1 MPFVCTICNVATKP
15 ADCALTC
22 CFKSFGLHAACLNA
36 YWLSEGGDVKCPHCQ
51 AEVPG
56 PIHDMVSTAL
66 SRAAQPGKTGAAKVK
81 KTIRKAEMPPA
92 APKKQRP
99 KPVPKSLK
107 PQNTTTKTKAAA
119 PPKKT
124 IKKEVKREGLEG
136 QTFTCPGGKSSHC
149 RPSGCSDPWKG
160 KAGKQQYTRHME
172 NCHDWPKVMTVFV
185 PNSSKLYKKGC
196 KYCAKGFR
204 NNRDMESHLLSDRHK
219 DHSKEQKKKNTTTE
233 NTTTT
238 VEVEFGAPKPLS
250 QVLPVAQQ
258 EGAAE
263 EAAAPAVEEDFK
275 KVRLKFE
282 GTEYVDFNYY
292 AWHVEEPESEV
303 VRVEEEDWP
312 KRTAEEEA
320 AWCIEKCIELLENA
334 PPEFSGIQLKL
345 RGMGSWI
352 SNYRYKPKEHFSFGK
367 DVLPLEVGSIVD
379 IDKFSD
385 ALSDLLYNQPGHR
398 FSGMNCADACIIL
411 MSETDPEVLPP
422 DWKAKLSQHDI
433 ALRKVIVP

>member
-15 ADCALTC
+15 ADCALAC

-36 YWLSEGGDVKCPHCQ
+36 YWLLEQDIKCPNCQ
-51 AEVPG
+51 AEVPD
-56 PIHDMVSTAL
+56 PIQDMVSTAL

-81 KTIRKAEMPPA
+81 KTIRKAEKPPA
-92 APKKQRP
+92 APKKEKKP
-99 KPVPKSLK
+99 KPVPKKLQT
-107 PQNTTTKTKAAA
+107 QNTTTKQKAEK
-119 PPKKT
+119 PKET
-124 IKKEVKREGLEG
+124 IKKEGLEG
-136 QTFTCPGGKSSHC
+136 QTFTCPGGTPQC
-149 RPSGCSDPWKG
+149 RPSGCRSPWKG
-160 KAGKQQYTRHME
+160 KQGKQQYTRHME
-172 NCHDWPKVMTVFV
+172 NKHGWPKSGMQFV
-185 PNSSKLYKKGC
+185 LKTSKMYKEGC

-204 NNRDMESHLLSDRHK
+204 SQRDMDQHLLSDRHK
-219 DHSKEQKKKNTTTE
+219 DHRKEQKKNTTTE

-275 KVRLKFE
+275 KVRLKFKGA
-282 GTEYVDFNYY
+282 GTLYYY
-292 AWHVEEPESEV
+292 AWHAEEPESEFGAPMLASQV
-303 VRVEEEDWP
+303 VPVAQQDWP
-312 KRTAEEEA
+312 ERTAEEEA

-352 SNYRYKPKEHFSFGK
+352 SNYRYKSKEHFSFGK

>member
-15 ADCALTC
+15 PDCALTC

-81 KTIRKAEMPPA
+81 KTIRKAENPPA
-92 APKKQRP
+92 APKKEKKP
-99 KPVPKSLK
+99 KPVPKKLQT
-107 PQNTTTKTKAAA
+107 QNTTTKQKAEK
-119 PPKKT
+119 PKET
-124 IKKEVKREGLEG
+124 IKKEGLEG

-204 NNRDMESHLLSDRHK
+204 SQRDMDNHLLSDRHK
-219 DHSKEQKKKNTTTE
+219 DHRKEQKKLTTKITTKLTTK

-238 VEVEFGAPKPLS
+238 VEVEFGAPMLRS
-250 QVLPVAQQ
+250 QVVPVAQQ
-258 EGAAE
+258 
-263 EAAAPAVEEDFK
+263 
-275 KVRLKFE
+275 
-282 GTEYVDFNYY
+282 
-292 AWHVEEPESEV
+292 
-303 VRVEEEDWP
+303 DWP
-312 KRTAEEEA
+312 ERTAEEEA

-352 SNYRYKPKEHFSFGK
+352 SNYRYKSKENFSYGK

-379 IDKFSD
+379 IEKFSD

-411 MSETDPEVLPP
+411 MSETDPEGLPP

>member
-15 ADCALTC
+15 ADCALAC

-36 YWLSEGGDVKCPHCQ
+36 YWLSEGGDAKCPHCQ

-172 NCHDWPKVMTVFV
+172 NCHDWPKVMTVFL
-185 PNSSKLYKKGC
+185 PKNSQLYKKGC

-238 VEVEFGAPKPLS
+238 VEVEFGAPMLRS
-250 QVLPVAQQ
+250 QVVPVAQQ
-258 EGAAE
+258 
-263 EAAAPAVEEDFK
+263 
-275 KVRLKFE
+275 
-282 GTEYVDFNYY
+282 
-292 AWHVEEPESEV
+292 
-303 VRVEEEDWP
+303 DWP
-312 KRTAEEEA
+312 ERTAEEEA

-352 SNYRYKPKEHFSFGK
+352 SNYRYKSKEHFSFGK

-385 ALSDLLYNQPGHR
+385 ALSDLLCNQPGNR
-398 FSGMNCADACIIL
+398 FSGMNCLDACIIL
-411 MSETDPEVLPP
+411 ISEKDSEGLPP
-422 DWKAKLSQHDI
+422 DWQAKLSENDSF
-433 ALRKVIVP
+433 LRKVIVP